1 MEGPVVSAEGDDG
14 EIEIIMGIQPE
25 FGSPPF
31 RATVSGLA
39 GTHPLDLARQF
50 AARGALEAF
59 YTSLPG
65 SRTPGVPAALVRRH
79 LALLLPIHGLIHGWV
94 PMSSQRLARM
104 IDHEFDRWASRR
116 MVPADITHAVA
127 GLGLRQRRAAKER
140 FDTLTVCDCGTTH
153 IRYHQASQDAE
164 HARWQADPVPWD
176 AKGVAAFEQ
185 EYDECDLIVVPSKFA
200 YQTFR
205 DQGIP
210 AEKLAYVP
218 YGVDTDVYR
227 PEPKSDNVFRI
238 LFVGTLSI
246 RKGLPY
252 LLEAVAGLTWRDA
265 ELTLRGSE
273 TPESRRLLGAYRG
286 TIPIS
291 LVPPQPRARLKD
303 LYSNASVLV
312 LPSVEDAFG
321 LVIGQ
326 ALACGTP
333 VIATTN
339 TGGPDVIDEGRS
351 GLIIPPGDSRALRDA
366 LTRLHDDP
374 ALLAAMR
381 TEARRGVEAARGW
394 GQYGERMVDVFS
406 RALELRR
413 LRTVELHA
421 G

>member
-1 MEGPVVSAEGDDG
+1 MTAT
-14 EIEIIMGIQPE
+14 
-25 FGSPPF
+25 PF

-50 AARGALEAF
+50 AARGVLEAY

-65 SRTPGVPAALVRRH
+65 SRTPGVPSALVRRH

-104 IDHEFDRWASRR
+104 IDHEFDRWASHR

-127 GLGLRQRRAAKER
+127 GLGLRQRRAAKQR

-164 HARWQADPVPWD
+164 HERWNADPVPWD
-176 AKGVAAFEQ
+176 AKSVEGFEL

-252 LLEAVAGLTWRDA
+252 LLEAVAALKWRDA

-273 TPESRRLLGAYRG
+273 TPESKRLLGAYRG
-286 TIPIS
+286 SIPIS

-351 GLIIPPGDSRALRDA
+351 GLIIPPRDSRALRDA

-374 ALLAAMR
+374 SLLATMR
-381 TEARRGVEAARGW
+381 TEARRSVEATRGW
-394 GQYGERMVDVFS
+394 GQYGERMVNVFA
-406 RALELRR
+406 RALERRR
-413 LRTVELHA
+413 LRTVEEHA

>member
-1 MEGPVVSAEGDDG
+1 MTTR
-14 EIEIIMGIQPE
+14 
-25 FGSPPF
+25 PPF

-50 AARGALEAF
+50 AARGVLEAY
-59 YTSLPG
+59 YTSLPA
-65 SRTPGVPAALVRRH
+65 SRTPGVPPALVRRH
-79 LALLLPIHGLIHGWV
+79 LALLPPIHGLIHGWV
-94 PMSSQRLARM
+94 PMSSQRLARL

-127 GLGLRQRRAAKER
+127 GLGLRQRRAAHRR
-140 FDTLTVCDCGTTH
+140 FDTLTICDCGTTH

-164 HARWQADPVPWD
+164 HARWKVDPVPWD
-176 AKGVAAFEQ
+176 AKSVEGFEQ

-200 YQTFR
+200 YQTFV

-210 AEKLAYVP
+210 ADKMAYVP
-218 YGVDTDVYR
+218 YGVDMDVYR
-227 PEPKSDNVFRI
+227 PEPKTDDVFRI

-246 RKGLPY
+246 RKGFPY
-252 LLEAVAGLTWRDA
+252 LLDAVAGLTWRNA

-273 TPESRRLLGAYRG
+273 TPESKRLLAAYRS

-291 LVPPQPRARLKD
+291 MVPPQPRARLKD
-303 LYSNASVLV
+303 LYSSASVLV

-333 VIATTN
+333 VIATKN
-339 TGGPDVIDEGRS
+339 TGGPDMIAEGRD
-351 GLIIPPGDSRALRDA
+351 GLIIPPRDSRALRDA

-381 TEARRGVEAARGW
+381 VEARRRVEAARGW
-394 GQYGERMVDVFS
+394 GRYGDGMVDVFS
-406 RALELRR
+406 RALERRR
-413 LRTVELHA
+413 LRTTEVHA